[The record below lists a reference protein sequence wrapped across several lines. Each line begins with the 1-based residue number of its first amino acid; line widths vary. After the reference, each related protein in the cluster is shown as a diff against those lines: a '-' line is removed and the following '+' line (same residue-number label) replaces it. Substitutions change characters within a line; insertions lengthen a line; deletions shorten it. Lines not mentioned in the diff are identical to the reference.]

1 MNYYQ
6 IEAFLS
12 IASTQSLS
20 RAAELLY
27 VAQSTVSHRLSTLEK
42 ELGVTLVFR
51 NKGNRVIELTPA
63 GERFLPIARRWEVL
77 WDETKKIEEIDPVI
91 PLNIGGVD
99 SVSTHFLCPLYN
111 LLRDREPSINLFIH
125 LCNDSAQVYT
135 MMENHEIDIG
145 LTTVPIYNR
154 NIVLTPILS
163 EPFELLHFA
172 PDREP
177 VDEVDPADLDPAW
190 EVFQPWGPE
199 YQQWHD
205 YWWPVPQHPFVTF
218 DSTGMMGLF
227 LSDERLWTIVPE
239 CIALSLIH
247 I

>member
-91 PLNIGGVD
+91 PLNIGG
-99 SVSTHFLCPLYN
+99 SHRSTSSFT
-111 LLRDREPSINLFIH
+111 
-125 LCNDSAQVYT
+125 SA
-135 MMENHEIDIG
+135 
-145 LTTVPIYNR
+145 TTPHKC
-154 NIVLTPILS
+154 T
-163 EPFELLHFA
+163 
-172 PDREP
+172 
-177 VDEVDPADLDPAW
+177 
-190 EVFQPWGPE
+190 Q
-199 YQQWHD
+199 
-205 YWWPVPQHPFVTF
+205 
-218 DSTGMMGLF
+218 
-227 LSDERLWTIVPE
+227 
-239 CIALSLIH
+239 
-247 I
+247 

>member
-91 PLNIGGVD
+91 PLNIGGVTA
-99 SVSTHFLCPLYN
+99 SAPTSSARYTSCCGIGSHRSTSSFT
-111 LLRDREPSINLFIH
+111 
-125 LCNDSAQVYT
+125 SA
-135 MMENHEIDIG
+135 
-145 LTTVPIYNR
+145 TTPHKC
-154 NIVLTPILS
+154 T
-163 EPFELLHFA
+163 
-172 PDREP
+172 
-177 VDEVDPADLDPAW
+177 
-190 EVFQPWGPE
+190 Q
-199 YQQWHD
+199 
-205 YWWPVPQHPFVTF
+205 
-218 DSTGMMGLF
+218 
-227 LSDERLWTIVPE
+227 
-239 CIALSLIH
+239 
-247 I
+247 